1 MSESAVIL
9 IVEDRDDDI
18 FVLRRAFERALVTNP
33 VQVVRDG
40 EEAISYLS
48 GEGKFANRAE
58 YPLPALVILDLKLP
72 KVDGFEVLI
81 WIRRQEGIRGLPVIV
96 LTSSNQIRDVNRAYS
111 LGANS
116 FVVKDTDLQ
125 HAVDFSSFLKHW
137 LHTARKPETFRPP
150 RKPAGEVP

>member
-9 IVEDRDDDI
+9 IVEDREDDI
-18 FVLRRAFERALVTNP
+18 LVMRRAFEKALVTNP

-116 FVVKDTDLQ
+116 FVVKELDFQ

-137 LHTARKPETFRPP
+137 LHTARKPETSRPP
-150 RKPAGEVP
+150 RKPAGEVS